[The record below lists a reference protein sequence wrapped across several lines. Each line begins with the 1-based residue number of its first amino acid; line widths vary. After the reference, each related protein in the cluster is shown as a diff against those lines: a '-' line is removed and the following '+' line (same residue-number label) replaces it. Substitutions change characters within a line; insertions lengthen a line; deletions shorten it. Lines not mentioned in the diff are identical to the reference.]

1 MTQAD
6 LMAKGNL
13 SKTTVSRICRNK
25 NDKGGSYT
33 PTRRMVITI
42 CVALRLNK
50 SEKDELMKIAFP
62 EEELWDEIIDKRM
75 DIFDANNLLIENNMT
90 PLGSID

>member
-6 LMAKGNL
+6 LMAKANL

-25 NDKGGSYT
+25 NDKGGSYK

-42 CVALRLNK
+42 CVALGLNK
-50 SEKDELMKIAFP
+50 AEKDNLMKIAFP
-62 EEELWDEIIDKRM
+62 EEELWDLIIENKL
-75 DIFDANNLLIENNMT
+75 DIFESNELLFEKNLPL
-90 PLGSID
+90 LGSLD